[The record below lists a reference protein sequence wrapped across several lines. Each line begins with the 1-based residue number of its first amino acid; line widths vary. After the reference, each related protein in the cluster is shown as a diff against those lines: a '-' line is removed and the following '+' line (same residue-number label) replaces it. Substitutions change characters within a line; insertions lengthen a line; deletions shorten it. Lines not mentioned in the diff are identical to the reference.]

1 MVLPAWFRPAGRG
14 FRPTTESRAASPLLP
29 SRLMDS
35 EGDVTHRSSA
45 RDVFR
50 PDETKARRSVRA
62 AEHTA
67 VGAEGMSLVAADRD
81 SLQVRVGGG
90 SRVQDPDVTIQGW
103 EEEKRKR
110 RCLSVCRLL
119 PTETPKL
126 RPHFTPQN
134 NFYR

>member
-1 MVLPAWFRPAGRG
+1 
-14 FRPTTESRAASPLLP
+14 
-29 SRLMDS
+29 
-35 EGDVTHRSSA
+35 
-45 RDVFR
+45 
-50 PDETKARRSVRA
+50 
-62 AEHTA
+62 
-67 VGAEGMSLVAADRD
+67 MSLVAADRD

-119 PTETPKL
+119 PTVTPKL

-134 NFYR
+134 NFYRWFNLMLFSVLPGQNGRWFSFLDQWPM